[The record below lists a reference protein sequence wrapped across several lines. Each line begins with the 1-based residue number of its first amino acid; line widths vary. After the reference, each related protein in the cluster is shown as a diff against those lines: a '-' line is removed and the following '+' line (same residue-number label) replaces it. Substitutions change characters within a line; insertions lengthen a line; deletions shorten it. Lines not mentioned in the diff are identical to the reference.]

1 MLISSQ
7 GHAPWHGSGRSH
19 AGLATVAFHK
29 ANGPS
34 GYAAAVASD
43 RLFTDL
49 LPGESFGG
57 ALKKRPTGIGSYKH
71 ITRIAIAATI
81 SWLIAT
87 HLSQSTLGIFAPIT
101 TVLVVQASPWSTLG
115 ISAQRIAGTGL
126 GVLAASIW
134 VNLLGLSWWSFGI
147 ALFISLVVARM
158 LPFSI
163 GGQIQIPIAV
173 IFVLAIGPNS
183 MEQDVWRVL
192 DVGIGGLVGIIAVLI
207 WPPKPPLAA
216 LLTAMAKYR
225 DDIFDVLQAISDE
238 IGTEPHGHTH
248 DFVPKARQLRDG
260 AISAREQLAQVSE
273 GTHANLRAGD
283 VRSQLPQLALTLRR
297 MMGFAIQ
304 VRGLAG
310 AADAL
315 YDRRLPAALTP
326 EQVTVLIDELLQQA
340 RTAMGEEGTPIV
352 LAGDT
357 DSIDTAVLAATLRE
371 LASQVVDEFGDVSSV
386 LESVAILGRF
396 DFLRAQVQAYGTGE
410 HIFDGDM

>member
-1 MLISSQ
+1 
-7 GHAPWHGSGRSH
+7 
-19 AGLATVAFHK
+19 
-29 ANGPS
+29 
-34 GYAAAVASD
+34 
-43 RLFTDL
+43 
-49 LPGESFGG
+49 
-57 ALKKRPTGIGSYKH
+57 
-71 ITRIAIAATI
+71 
-81 SWLIAT
+81 
-87 HLSQSTLGIFAPIT
+87 
-101 TVLVVQASPWSTLG
+101 
-115 ISAQRIAGTGL
+115 
-126 GVLAASIW
+126 
-134 VNLLGLSWWSFGI
+134 
-147 ALFISLVVARM
+147 

-225 DDIFDVLQAISDE
+225 DDIFNVLQAISDE

-357 DSIDTAVLAATLRE
+357 DSIDTAVFAATLRE

-410 HIFDGDM
+410 HVFDGDM